1 MAHASHSGG
10 LSRRTILKTM
20 SMAVL
25 GAAAGP
31 IVAACGAGAPAA
43 SGAASKPVEGT
54 PAAGTTSSAA
64 AAAAKPAAQGSAVEL
79 RLHVRTG
86 IEADMLAQ
94 RLPDFEAKFPG
105 TKVKIESFPAAEY
118 FAKLQTLTAGGQ
130 LGDVLWGIVHQ
141 GWGPYFLASG
151 VTMALD
157 SLIESDKF
165 DLSQYYA
172 VAVQATKVFEDKI
185 LGLPFKLQPFAI
197 GLYYN
202 ATAFDEEKV
211 QPPTLNTTPD
221 ELVEMAKKMTK
232 NDPSGRPTRF
242 GFLPALIGTGY
253 ESLVTVVR
261 AFGGDVVSADG
272 TKAVLNTPE
281 AVAGMKWIY
290 DLVFQHKAAPSVQQ
304 RGGDPANPLDSMFVA
319 GTGAM
324 FQAGSSAKSL
334 PTRVKDKFVVK
345 DTLMPLGPGNSR
357 GSMAGVDI
365 IMINK
370 QTKFQKESWEL
381 TKLLCDKET
390 GIRLGE
396 GQGGASGTCGARPD
410 SFNDPRLMANPLHPV
425 WIKAAE
431 DAGQLYVPANFRGGE
446 IDTLITQKLGG
457 LYNGDEK
464 FEQKFFDDL
473 NAGVQQILDKPKP

>member
-1 MAHASHSGG
+1 M
-10 LSRRTILKTM
+10 LKTL
-20 SMAVL
+20 SMAAL
-25 GAAAGP
+25 GVAAAP
-31 IVAACGAGAPAA
+31 IVSACGTAAPPPAA
-43 SGAASKPVEGT
+43 A
-54 PAAGTTSSAA
+54 TTS
-64 AAAAKPAAQGSAVEL
+64 AAAAKPAGAASAVEL

-86 IEADMLAQ
+86 NEADTLAD
-94 RLPDFEAKFPG
+94 RLPEFEASNPG
-105 TKVKIESFPAAEY
+105 TKVKIESFPASDY
-118 FAKLQTLTAGGQ
+118 FAKLQTLVAGGQ

-151 VTMALD
+151 VTTPLD

-165 DLSQYYA
+165 DLSQYYP
-172 VAVQATKVFEDKI
+172 VALQAARVFEGKM

-202 ATAFDEEKV
+202 ATAFEEAKV
-211 QPPTLNTTPD
+211 QPPTLNTTQD
-221 ELVEMAKKMTK
+221 EFVQIAKQMQV
-232 NDPSGRPTRF
+232 NDASGRPTRF
-242 GFLPALIGTGY
+242 GFFPALIGTAY

-261 AFGGDVVSADG
+261 PFGGDVMSADG
-272 TKAVLNTPE
+272 TKAVLNTPQ
-281 AVAGMKWIY
+281 AVAGMKWIH
-290 DLVFQHKAAPSVQQ
+290 DMVFKDKVAPSVQQ
-304 RGGDPANPLDSMFVA
+304 LGGDPAMPLDSMFVA

-345 DTLMPLGPGNSR
+345 DTLMPMGPGNNR
-357 GSMAGVDI
+357 GSMAGVDV
-365 IMINK
+365 IMISK
-370 QTKFQKESWEL
+370 QSKFQKESWQL
-381 TKLLCDKET
+381 TKMLCDKET

-396 GQGGASGTCGARPD
+396 GRGGASGTCGARPD
-410 SFNDPRLMANPLHPV
+410 AFNDPRLMTNPLHQV

-431 DAGQLYVPANFRGGE
+431 DAGPLYVPANFRGGE
-446 IDTLITQKLGG
+446 IDTLIKQKLGG